1 MICVKHGQD
10 KVLYHLCCKLRR
22 HMFDWNLIIIVAFQ
36 GWTSEACSAC
46 DSWWERA
53 ATHLRWGII
62 SLTRSFWSRPDDGI
76 SLRILILCVIDQH
89 LLLGVEF
96 YISARNIV
104 ANEIIN
110 KHAACV
116 AGCRVYC
123 VEIFRVQFACH
134 RSVWI
139 ISCCCWLS
147 LLILLYKALVL
158 LQLLVATSSAHFA
171 NLLSGFRS
179 PRATLEHTCRV
190 LFSVVA
196 IRCWWLHCLRHWM
209 YWSELLGRHSFW
221 VTEDGFQHGI
231 LLGTTC
237 WLHWL

>member
-10 KVLYHLCCKLRR
+10 EVLHHLCCKLRR
-22 HMFDWNLIIIVAFQ
+22 HMFDWKLIIIVAFH

-62 SLTRSFWSRPDDGI
+62 SLTRSFWSRPDDRI
-76 SLRILILCVIDQH
+76 SLRILILCVINQH
-89 LLLGVEF
+89 LLCGVEF
-96 YISARNIV
+96 YISAWNIV
-104 ANEIIN
+104 ANEVIY

-116 AGCRVYC
+116 AGCRIDC

-134 RSVWI
+134 RPIRIS
-139 ISCCCWLS
+139 SCCSWLS

-158 LQLLVATSSAHFA
+158 LQRLIATSTAQFA
-171 NLLSGFRS
+171 TLLSWFRS
-179 PRATLEHTCRV
+179 PWATLEHTCRV

-196 IRCWWLHCLRHWM
+196 ICCWWLHCLRHWM
-209 YWSELLGRHSFW
+209 HWCELLSWHCFW
-221 VTEDGFQHGI
+221 VT
-231 LLGTTC
+231 
-237 WLHWL
+237 